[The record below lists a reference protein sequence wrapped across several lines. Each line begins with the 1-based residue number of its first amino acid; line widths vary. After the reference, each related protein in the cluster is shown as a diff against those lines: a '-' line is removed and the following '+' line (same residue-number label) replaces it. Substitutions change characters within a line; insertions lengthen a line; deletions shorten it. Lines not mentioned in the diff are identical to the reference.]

1 MKKKITLFLTLILA
15 LVAMFS
21 IGAITAS
28 AEGNGIID
36 ITVKDVSVVKGTETV
51 DIEYEMKSKDG
62 REIQHEHIDVE
73 VEGGYVYKFC
83 VNLDLYIEL
92 YEEDWTTK
100 LANATLGTI
109 KTKDMKVGE
118 KTVIAKFYDKEGG
131 ILFDEAT
138 FKLTITKN
146 DNTTTI
152 IMIVLI
158 VGIVGYMIWSNISN
172 KKKQK
177 KAQEK
182 AGTLK
187 IGDRVKTIGGV
198 CGFVTEINDA
208 ENTFTLE
215 VGENSFVKFDK
226 GAIYQS
232 APAGGNAKE
241 EAKEEKT
248 ETKEENK

>member
-15 LVAMFS
+15 VVAMFS
-21 IGAITAS
+21 IGAIGVS
-28 AEGNGIID
+28 AESSSGID
-36 ITVKDVSVVKGTETV
+36 ITVSNVSVAKGTEKVT
-51 DIEYEMKSKDG
+51 INYEMKLSDG
-62 REIQHEHIDVE
+62 RKVFGVPVTEE
-73 VEGGYVYKFC
+73 VNGQLYAFYV
-83 VNLDLYIEL
+83 DPYIEL
-92 YEEDWTTK
+92 YEADGTTK

-109 KTKDMKVGE
+109 ITKDMAAGE
-118 KTVIAKFYDKEGG
+118 KTVIAKFFDKEGG
-131 ILFDEAT
+131 LLFDEAE
-138 FKLTITKN
+138 FKLNITKK
-146 DNTTTI
+146 DPTSTI

-208 ENTFTLE
+208 ENTFILE

-241 EAKEEKT
+241 ET

>member
-15 LVAMFS
+15 LVAILSF
-21 IGAITAS
+21 GAIGVS
-28 AEGNGIID
+28 AEGSGIN
-36 ITVKDVSVVKGTETV
+36 ITVSDVSVVKGTEKVT
-51 DIEYEMKSKDG
+51 INYEMKLPDG
-62 REIQHEHIDVE
+62 RKIYGVPVNVDVDG
-73 VEGGYVYKFC
+73 VDYAFYV
-83 VNLDLYIEL
+83 DPYIEICA
-92 YEEDWTTK
+92 EDGTK
-100 LANATLGTI
+100 LTNATLGTI
-109 KTKDMKVGE
+109 TTKEMAVGE
-118 KTVIAKFYDKEGG
+118 VKLLAKFYDKEGG
-131 ILFDEAT
+131 LLFDEAE
-138 FKLTITKN
+138 FKLTINKK

-241 EAKEEKT
+241 ET

>member
-21 IGAITAS
+21 IGAIGVTAES
-28 AEGNGIID
+28 SSGIN
-36 ITVKDVSVVKGTETV
+36 ITVSDVSVVKGTEKVT
-51 DIEYEMKSKDG
+51 INYEMRLPDG
-62 REIQHEHIDVE
+62 RKIFGVPVQVQVDGEYDYAF
-73 VEGGYVYKFC
+73 YV
-83 VNLDLYIEL
+83 DPYIEI
-92 YEEDWTTK
+92 YAEDGTK
-100 LANATLGTI
+100 LTNATLGTI
-109 KTKDMKVGE
+109 TTKDMAVGE
-118 KTVIAKFYDKEGG
+118 VKLTAKFFDKEGG
-131 ILFDEAT
+131 ILFDEAQ
-138 FKLTITKN
+138 FKLTIAKK

-208 ENTFTLE
+208 ENTFILE

-232 APAGGNAKE
+232 APAGGNAKD
-241 EAKEEKT
+241 EKT
-248 ETKEENK
+248 DAKEENK